1 MERESPAGDAT
12 AIERAVELLGGS
24 RVFRNRPRNRLEV
37 HDLLDHGLPADA
49 LSELAAKVLPNR
61 DAAFFE
67 RAVGISFRTLQRL
80 KAAPG
85 RTLSK
90 QQSGRAWQ
98 FAEIMA
104 RATEMLGSQEEAEQ
118 WLERP
123 AMGLDQRRPIDLLAT
138 PTGVRLV
145 EDFLGR
151 LEHGVYV

>member
-1 MERESPAGDAT
+1 MKRERSASDAA
-12 AIERAVELLGGS
+12 AIERAVDLLGGS

-37 HDLLDHGLPADA
+37 HDLLDRGLPADA
-49 LSELAAKVLPNR
+49 LTELVAKVSQNR
-61 DAAFFE
+61 NAAFFE

-98 FAEIMA
+98 FAEIVA
-104 RATEMLGSQEEAEQ
+104 RATEVLGSQVEAEQ

-138 PTGVRLV
+138 PTGVKLV